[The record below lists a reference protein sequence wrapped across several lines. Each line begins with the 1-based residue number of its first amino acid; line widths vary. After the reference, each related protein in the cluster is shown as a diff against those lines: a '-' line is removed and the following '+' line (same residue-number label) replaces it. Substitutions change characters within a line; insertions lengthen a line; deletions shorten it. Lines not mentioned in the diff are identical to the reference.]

1 MVTRRRPL
9 ANLRREITLALI
21 VKSVLLALLLYG
33 LSDGR
38 TSPRRVDPGLAE
50 EHLLGR
56 PAGAVGAEGTN
67 DGP

>member
-33 LSDGR
+33 LSAGR
-38 TSPRRVDPGLAE
+38 TQRPVDPGRAE

-56 PAGAVGAEGTN
+56 PAGAEGTN